1 MTRFTTRLELSALEG
16 REVPSVVPT
25 LAVLKKPDLPA
36 VAPITFT
43 VAAPADQ
50 VRGVVAAGKVMNQSL
65 AAFPAQKA
73 TPAVAQPG
81 AAALDPGARITPA
94 PQSPGATVGGV
105 TVGPKGSLQQQM
117 FGLAAPASSSN
128 PLTLTPTAKPTAGSP
143 SALTASTD
151 AFKAWSHANGESRAV
166 SRTDMLSDGET
177 ATTDAEKTTG
187 QKVWEAAGSILSF
200 ASGLASE
207 IVDSKLVTTA
217 AKGASAIAGVFTSFL
232 TAPGAVQDATG
243 RPADVMDGAN
253 TVGGY
258 KECKERELATSGAKP
273 LAECLEER
281 KKAYQEQVKNS
292 SRPDPNGDAIIRG
305 GAATI
310 GTFGGV
316 TIRGHL
322 TQPVPGET
330 VWMKIAPSA
339 GRGLIADSMAA
350 GQGTKINPARGDGGV
365 VAGGPAA
372 PRDGVDCPPEKQG
385 NGVGTPGRPAA

>member
-94 PQSPGATVGGV
+94 PQSSPAAASGLGG
-105 TVGPKGSLQQQM
+105 GPKGSLQQQM
-117 FGLAAPASSSN
+117 FGFTAPASTAS
-128 PLTLTPTAKPTAGSP
+128 PLTLKATTRPAAGTP
-143 SALTASTD
+143 SALTAGTD
-151 AFKAWSHANGESRAV
+151 AFKAWSQANGESRAV
-166 SRTDMLSDGET
+166 NRTEMQSDDKGTDGGIIDAAISFFSDLLTDRVTQVDT
-177 ATTDAEKTTG
+177 ALDVAGDVAETTG
-187 QKVWEAAGSILSF
+187 GKVGGAVAGVAF
-200 ASGLASE
+200 DA
-207 IVDSKLVTTA
+207 LVAPVAA
-217 AKGASAIAGVFTSFL
+217 AKI
-232 TAPGAVQDATG
+232 TG
-243 RPADVMDGAN
+243 GHENVSGGILE
-253 TVGGY
+253 TVGGRY
-258 KECKERELATSGAKP
+258 KARTDQLGRDMDEWEYGTPQAGNQQKP
-273 LAECLEER
+273 
-281 KKAYQEQVKNS
+281 N
-292 SRPDPNGDAIIRG
+292 PNGDAIIRG
-305 GAATI
+305 GAATL

-365 VAGGPAA
+365 EVGGPAA